1 MQTMEKK
8 QIILDYIENENH
20 KYLEIS
26 HQIHQRPELG
36 NEEIFASR
44 TLIEDLIAHNF
55 DVETDIAGH
64 ATGFIA
70 RYDSGIEGPTIGFLA
85 EYDAL
90 PGLGHACGHNIIG
103 TASVLAGTALKQ
115 VIDKIGGKII
125 VLGCPAEEGGE
136 NGSAKATYVKAG
148 VIDELDIA
156 LMVHPGNETY
166 RTIDTLAVDVLDI
179 KFYGKSTHASENADE
194 ARNALDAMISY
205 FNGIAQLR
213 QHIKRRQRV
222 HGVILNG
229 GKAANII
236 PDFTHARFYTRA
248 TSRKE
253 LDVLTER
260 VGQIAKGAA
269 LQTDCDFEF
278 GPIQNGVN
286 EFIKTS
292 KLDDLFAKY
301 ATEMGEAVIDDDFGY
316 GSTDTGNVSHCI
328 PTIHP
333 HIKIGS
339 RNLVGHTHRFREAAG
354 STHGDQALIRGA
366 KILALMG
373 QELIENKPL
382 FEEIIEQY
390 QYTKGHKK

>member
-1 MQTMEKK
+1 MEYKQT
-8 QIILDYIENENH
+8 ILDYIENNKRHYIEM
-20 KYLEIS
+20 S

-44 TLIEDLIAHNF
+44 TLIEHLKKEGF
-55 DVETDIAGH
+55 DIETDLAGH

-70 RYDSGIEGPTIGFLA
+70 RYESTKPGPTIGFLA

-103 TASVLAGTALKQ
+103 TASTLAGVALSK
-115 VIDKIGGKII
+115 VIDQIGGTVI
-125 VLGCPAEEGGE
+125 VLGCPAEEGGV
-136 NGSAKATYVKAG
+136 NGSAKASYVKEG
-148 VIDELDIA
+148 IIDELDVA

-166 RTIDTLAVDVLDI
+166 KTINTLAVDVLDI

-205 FNGIAQLR
+205 FNGVAQLR
-213 QHIKRRQRV
+213 QHIKKSERV
-222 HGVILNG
+222 HGVILDG

-236 PDFTHARFYTRA
+236 PDYTHARFYTRA
-248 TSRKE
+248 TTRKA
-253 LDVLTER
+253 LDQLTER

-269 LQTDCDFEF
+269 LQTGCDYEF

-286 EFIKTS
+286 EFIKTP

-301 ATEMGEAVIDDDFGY
+301 AIEMEEEVIDDDFGY
-316 GSTDTGNVSHCI
+316 GSTDTGNVSHI
-328 PTIHP
+328 VPTIHP

-339 RNLVGHTHRFREAAG
+339 RNLVGHTHRFREAAA
-354 STHGDQALIRGA
+354 SPHGDQALLHGS
-366 KILALMG
+366 KIIALMG
-373 QELIENKPL
+373 LELIVNEQL
-382 FEEIIEQY
+382 FEEIVEQF
-390 QYTKGHKK
+390 QYVKGHTK

>member
-1 MQTMEKK
+1 MHNK
-8 QIILDYIENENH
+8 QKILDFIENN
-20 KYLEIS
+20 KYDYVEIS
-26 HQIHQRPELG
+26 HRIHERPELG

-44 TLIEDLIAHNF
+44 TLIDQLRANRFEI
-55 DVETDIAGH
+55 ETDIAGH

-70 RYDSGIEGPTIGFLA
+70 TYDSDMTGPVIGFLA

-103 TASVLAGTALKQ
+103 TASVLAAVALKE
-115 VIDKIGGKII
+115 VVDEIGGKVV

-136 NGSAKATYVKAG
+136 NGSAKASYVKAG
-148 VIDELDIA
+148 VIDEIDVA
-156 LMVHPGNETY
+156 LMIHPGNETY
-166 RTIDTLAVDVLDI
+166 RTINTLAVDVLDI
-179 KFYGKSTHASENADE
+179 KFYGRSAHASENADE
-194 ARNALDAMISY
+194 ALNALDAMISY

-213 QHIKRRQRV
+213 QHIKKGQRV
-222 HGVILNG
+222 HGVILDG

-253 LDVLTER
+253 LDVLTEK
-260 VGQIAKGAA
+260 VNQIARGAA
-269 LQTDCDFEF
+269 IQTGCDFEF

-286 EFIKTS
+286 EFIKAP
-292 KLDDLFAKY
+292 KLDDLFEKY
-301 ATEMGEAVIDDDFGY
+301 ATELGEEVIDDDFGY
-316 GSTDTGNVSHCI
+316 GSTDTGNVSHVV

-339 RNLVGHTHRFREAAG
+339 RNLVGHTHRFREAAA
-354 STHGDQALIRGA
+354 SLQGDQALIRGA

-373 QELIENKPL
+373 LELIENKPL
-382 FEEIIEQY
+382 LDEINEEHTHI
-390 QYTKGHKK
+390 KGHVK

>member
-1 MQTMEKK
+1 MENK
-8 QIILDYIENENH
+8 QIVLDYIENEKY
-20 KYLEIS
+20 KYLEMS

-44 TLIEDLIAHNF
+44 TLTETLTQHGF
-55 DVETDIAGH
+55 EVETNIAGH

-70 RYDSGIEGPTIGFLA
+70 SYDSGQTGPTIGYLA

-103 TASVLAGTALKQ
+103 TASTFAGIALKQ
-115 VIDKIGGKII
+115 VIDKVGGKVI

-136 NGSAKATYVKAG
+136 NGSAKATYVKEG
-148 VIDELDIA
+148 IIDDLDIA

-166 RTIDTLAVDVLDI
+166 RTINTLAVDVLDV
-179 KFYGKSTHASENADE
+179 KFFGKSAHASENADE
-194 ARNALDAMISY
+194 AKNALDAMISY
-205 FNGIAQLR
+205 FNGVAQLR
-213 QHIKRRQRV
+213 QHIKSSQRV
-222 HGVILNG
+222 HGVILDG
-229 GKAANII
+229 GQAANII

-248 TSRKE
+248 TSRHE
-253 LDVLTER
+253 LDILTER

-269 LQTDCDFEF
+269 LQTGCDYEF

-286 EFIKTS
+286 EFIKSS

-301 ATEMGEAVIDDDFGY
+301 ATEMDEAVIDDDFGY
-316 GSTDTGNVSHCI
+316 GSTDTGNVSHVV

-339 RNLVGHTHRFREAAG
+339 RNLVGHTHRFREAAA

-366 KILALMG
+366 KILSLMG
-373 QELIENKPL
+373 LELLTNQAL
-382 FEEIIEQY
+382 FDEIIEQH
-390 QYTKGHKK
+390 QFIKGHKK

>member
-1 MQTMEKK
+1 MSEK
-8 QIILDYIENENH
+8 QNILDYIENN
-20 KYLEIS
+20 KYEYVEMS
-26 HQIHQRPELG
+26 HSIHERPELG

-44 TLIEDLIAHNF
+44 TLIDTLKANGFEI
-55 DVETDIAGH
+55 ETDIAGH

-70 RYDSGIEGPTIGFLA
+70 TYESDKEGPVIGFLA

-103 TASVLAGTALKQ
+103 TASTLGGIALKQ
-115 VIDKIGGKII
+115 VIDHIGGSVV

-136 NGSAKATYVKAG
+136 NGSAKASYVKAG
-148 VIDELDIA
+148 IIDDIDIA

-166 RTIDTLAVDVLDI
+166 RTINTLAVDVLDV
-179 KFYGKSTHASENADE
+179 KFYGKSAHASENADE
-194 ARNALDAMISY
+194 ALNALDAMISY
-205 FNGIAQLR
+205 FNGVAQLR
-213 QHIKRRQRV
+213 QHIKKSQRV
-222 HGVILNG
+222 HGVILDG

-253 LDVLTER
+253 LDVLTEK
-260 VGQIAKGAA
+260 VKQIARGAA
-269 LQTDCDFEF
+269 IQTGCDYEF

-286 EFIKTS
+286 ELIKS
-292 KLDDLFAKY
+292 PKLDDLFEKY

-316 GSTDTGNVSHCI
+316 GSTDTGNVSHVV

-339 RNLVGHTHRFREAAG
+339 RNLVGHTHRFREAAA
-354 STHGDQALIRGA
+354 SLQGDQALIKGA
-366 KILALMG
+366 KIMALMG
-373 QELIENKPL
+373 LELINDTSL
-382 FEEIIEQY
+382 FNEIVEEHHHM
-390 QYTKGHKK
+390 KGHVK

>member
-1 MQTMEKK
+1 MENK
-8 QIILDYIENENH
+8 QVILDYIENEKLN
-20 KYLEIS
+20 YIEMS

-44 TLIEDLIAHNF
+44 TLIEHLKAQGF
-55 DVETDIAGH
+55 DIETDIAGH

-70 RYDSGIEGPTIGFLA
+70 TFDSGKEGPTIGYLA

-103 TASVLAGTALKQ
+103 TASVMAGIALTQ
-115 VIDKIGGKII
+115 VIEEIGGKVV
-125 VLGCPAEEGGE
+125 VLGCPAEEGGV
-136 NGSAKATYVKAG
+136 NGSAKASYVNEG
-148 VIDELDIA
+148 IIDEIDVA

-166 RTIDTLAVDVLDI
+166 KTINTLAVDVLDI
-179 KFYGKSTHASENADE
+179 KFYGKSTHASENAHE
-194 ARNALDAMISY
+194 ALNALDAMISY

-213 QHIKRRQRV
+213 QHITKSQRV
-222 HGVILNG
+222 HGVILDG

-236 PDFTHARFYTRA
+236 PDYTHARFYTRS
-248 TSRKE
+248 TTRKE
-253 LDVLTER
+253 LDILTER

-269 LQTDCDFEF
+269 IQTGCDYEF

-286 EFIKTS
+286 EFIRTS

-301 ATEMGEAVIDDDFGY
+301 ATEMDEDVIDDDFGY
-316 GSTDTGNVSHCI
+316 GSTDTGNVSHVV

-339 RNLVGHTHRFREAAG
+339 KNLVGHTHRFREAAA
-354 STHGDQALIRGA
+354 SSHGDQALIRGV

-373 QELIENKPL
+373 LELIENNKL
-382 FEEIIEQY
+382 FEEIVTEHQLA
-390 QYTKGHKK
+390 KGH

>member
-1 MQTMEKK
+1 MEYKQT
-8 QIILDYIENENH
+8 ILDYIENNKRHYIEM
-20 KYLEIS
+20 S

-44 TLIEDLIAHNF
+44 TLIEHLKKEGF
-55 DVETDIAGH
+55 DIETDLAGH

-70 RYDSGIEGPTIGFLA
+70 RYESTKPGPTIGFLA

-103 TASVLAGTALKQ
+103 TASTLAGVALSK
-115 VIDKIGGKII
+115 VIDQIGGTVI
-125 VLGCPAEEGGE
+125 VLGCPAEEGGV
-136 NGSAKATYVKAG
+136 NGSAKASYVKEG
-148 VIDELDIA
+148 IIDELDVA

-166 RTIDTLAVDVLDI
+166 KTINTLAVDVLDI

-205 FNGIAQLR
+205 FNGVAQLR
-213 QHIKRRQRV
+213 QHIKKSERV
-222 HGVILNG
+222 HGVILDG

-236 PDFTHARFYTRA
+236 PDYTHARFYTRA
-248 TSRKE
+248 TTRKA
-253 LDVLTER
+253 LDQLTER

-269 LQTDCDFEF
+269 LQTGCDYEF

-286 EFIKTS
+286 EFIKTP

-301 ATEMGEAVIDDDFGY
+301 AIEMEEEVIDDDFGY
-316 GSTDTGNVSHCI
+316 GSTDTGNVSHI
-328 PTIHP
+328 VPTIHP

-339 RNLVGHTHRFREAAG
+339 KNLVGHTHRFREAAA
-354 STHGDQALIRGA
+354 STHGDQALLRGS
-366 KILALMG
+366 KIIALMG
-373 QELIENKPL
+373 LDLIINEQL
-382 FEEIIEQY
+382 FEEIVEQF
-390 QYTKGHKK
+390 QYVKGHTK

>member
-1 MQTMEKK
+1 MENK
-8 QIILDYIENENH
+8 QNILDYIENEKN
-20 KYLEIS
+20 KYIELS

-44 TLIEDLIAHNF
+44 TLIEQLNRHNF
-55 DVETDIAGH
+55 EVETDIAGH

-70 RYDSGIEGPTIGFLA
+70 KYDSSKPGPTIGYLA

-103 TASVLAGTALKQ
+103 TASVLAGIALKQ
-115 VIDKIGGKII
+115 VIDKVGGQVI

-136 NGSAKATYVKAG
+136 NGSAKASYVKEG
-148 VIDELDIA
+148 IIDELDIA

-166 RTIDTLAVDVLDI
+166 RTINTLAVDVLDI
-179 KFYGKSTHASENADE
+179 KFYGKSTHASENAHE

-205 FNGIAQLR
+205 FNGVAQLR
-213 QHIKRRQRV
+213 QHIKKSQRV
-222 HGVILNG
+222 HGVILDG

-248 TSRKE
+248 TTRKD

-260 VGQIAKGAA
+260 VGQIARGAA
-269 LQTDCDFEF
+269 IQTGCDYEF

-286 EFIKTS
+286 EFVKTS

-316 GSTDTGNVSHCI
+316 GSTDTGNVSHVV

-366 KILALMG
+366 KILSLIG
-373 QELIENKPL
+373 LELIEDSAL
-382 FEEIIEQY
+382 FKEIVEQH
-390 QYTKGHKK
+390 QFIKEHKK

>member
-1 MQTMEKK
+1 MENK
-8 QIILDYIENENH
+8 QNILDYIENEKN
-20 KYLEIS
+20 KYIELS

-44 TLIEDLIAHNF
+44 TLIEQLNRHNF
-55 DVETDIAGH
+55 EVETDIAGH

-70 RYDSGIEGPTIGFLA
+70 KYDSSKPGPTIGYLA

-103 TASVLAGTALKQ
+103 TASVLAGIALKQ
-115 VIDKIGGKII
+115 VIDKVGGQVI

-136 NGSAKATYVKAG
+136 NGSAKASYVKEG
-148 VIDELDIA
+148 IIDELDIA

-166 RTIDTLAVDVLDI
+166 RTINTLAVDVLDI
-179 KFYGKSTHASENADE
+179 KFYGKSTHASENVHE

-205 FNGIAQLR
+205 FNGVAQLR
-213 QHIKRRQRV
+213 QHIKKSQRV
-222 HGVILNG
+222 HGVILDG

-248 TSRKE
+248 TTRKD

-260 VGQIAKGAA
+260 VGQIARGAA
-269 LQTDCDFEF
+269 IQTGCDYEF

-286 EFIKTS
+286 EFVKTS

-316 GSTDTGNVSHCI
+316 GSTDTGNVSHVV

-366 KILALMG
+366 KILSLMG
-373 QELIENKPL
+373 LELIEDSAL
-382 FEEIIEQY
+382 FKEIVEQH
-390 QYTKGHKK
+390 QFIKEHKK

>member
-1 MQTMEKK
+1 MSEK
-8 QIILDYIENENH
+8 QDILDYIENN
-20 KYLEIS
+20 KYDYVEMS
-26 HQIHQRPELG
+26 HRIHERPELG

-44 TLIEDLIAHNF
+44 TLIDSLKANGFEI
-55 DVETDIAGH
+55 ETDIAGH

-70 RYDSGIEGPTIGFLA
+70 RYESNKEGPAIGFLA

-103 TASVLAGTALKQ
+103 TASTLGGIALKQ
-115 VIDKIGGKII
+115 VIDDIGGSVV

-136 NGSAKATYVKAG
+136 NGSAKASYVKAG
-148 VIDELDIA
+148 IIDEIDIA

-166 RTIDTLAVDVLDI
+166 KTINTLAVDVLDV
-179 KFYGKSTHASENADE
+179 KFYGKSAHASENADE

-205 FNGIAQLR
+205 FNGVAQLR
-213 QHIKRRQRV
+213 QHIKKSQRV
-222 HGVILNG
+222 HGVILDG

-253 LDVLTER
+253 LDVLTEK
-260 VGQIAKGAA
+260 VKQIARGAA
-269 LQTDCDFEF
+269 IQTGCDYGF

-286 EFIKTS
+286 ELIKS
-292 KLDDLFAKY
+292 PKLDDLFEKY
-301 ATEMGEAVIDDDFGY
+301 AIEMGEAVIDDDFGY
-316 GSTDTGNVSHCI
+316 GSTDTGNVSHVV

-339 RNLVGHTHRFREAAG
+339 RNLVGHTHRFREAAA
-354 STHGDQALIRGA
+354 SLQGDQALIKGA
-366 KILALMG
+366 KIMALMG
-373 QELIENKPL
+373 L
-382 FEEIIEQY
+382 EIIKNQTLFDEIVEKHHY
-390 QYTKGHKK
+390 MKGHVKS

>member
-1 MQTMEKK
+1 MENK
-8 QIILDYIENENH
+8 QIVLDYIENEKY
-20 KYLEIS
+20 KYLEMS

-44 TLIEDLIAHNF
+44 TLTETLTQHGF
-55 DVETDIAGH
+55 EVETNIAGH

-70 RYDSGIEGPTIGFLA
+70 SYDSGQTGPTIGYLA

-103 TASVLAGTALKQ
+103 TASTFAGIALKQ
-115 VIDKIGGKII
+115 VIDKVGGKVI

-136 NGSAKATYVKAG
+136 NGSAKATYVKEG
-148 VIDELDIA
+148 IIDDLDIA

-166 RTIDTLAVDVLDI
+166 RTINTLAVDVLDV
-179 KFYGKSTHASENADE
+179 KFFGKSAHASENADE
-194 ARNALDAMISY
+194 AKNALDAMISY
-205 FNGIAQLR
+205 FNGVAQLR
-213 QHIKRRQRV
+213 QHIKSSQRV
-222 HGVILNG
+222 HGVILDG
-229 GKAANII
+229 GQAANII

-248 TSRKE
+248 TSRHE
-253 LDVLTER
+253 LDILTER

-269 LQTDCDFEF
+269 LQTGCDYEF
-278 GPIQNGVN
+278 GSIQNGVN
-286 EFIKTS
+286 EFIKSS

-316 GSTDTGNVSHCI
+316 GSTDTGNVSHVV

-339 RNLVGHTHRFREAAG
+339 RNLVGHTHRFREAAA

-366 KILALMG
+366 KILSLMG
-373 QELIENKPL
+373 LELLTNQAL
-382 FEEIIEQY
+382 FDEIIEQH
-390 QYTKGHKK
+390 QFIKGHKK

>member
-1 MQTMEKK
+1 MENK
-8 QIILDYIENENH
+8 QNILDYIENEKNE
-20 KYLEIS
+20 YIELS

-44 TLIEDLIAHNF
+44 TLIEQLNRHNF
-55 DVETDIAGH
+55 EVETDIAGH

-70 RYDSGIEGPTIGFLA
+70 KYDSSKPGPTIGYLA

-103 TASVLAGTALKQ
+103 TASVLAGIALKQ
-115 VIDKIGGKII
+115 VIDKVGGQVI

-136 NGSAKATYVKAG
+136 NGSAKASYVKEG
-148 VIDELDIA
+148 IIDELDIA

-166 RTIDTLAVDVLDI
+166 RTINTLAVDVLDI
-179 KFYGKSTHASENADE
+179 KFYGKSTHASENAHE

-205 FNGIAQLR
+205 FNGVAQLR
-213 QHIKRRQRV
+213 QHIKKSQRV
-222 HGVILNG
+222 HGVILDG

-248 TSRKE
+248 TTRKD

-260 VGQIAKGAA
+260 VGQIARGAA
-269 LQTDCDFEF
+269 IQTGCDYEF

-286 EFIKTS
+286 EFVKTS

-316 GSTDTGNVSHCI
+316 GSTDTGNVSHVV

-366 KILALMG
+366 KILSLMG
-373 QELIENKPL
+373 LELIEDSAL
-382 FEEIIEQY
+382 FKEIVEQH
-390 QYTKGHKK
+390 QFIKEHKK

>member
-1 MQTMEKK
+1 MSEK
-8 QIILDYIENENH
+8 QNILDYIENN
-20 KYLEIS
+20 KYEYVEMS
-26 HQIHQRPELG
+26 HRIHERPELG

-44 TLIEDLIAHNF
+44 TLIDTLKANGFEI
-55 DVETDIAGH
+55 ETDIAGH

-70 RYDSGIEGPTIGFLA
+70 TYESDKEGPVIGFLA

-103 TASVLAGTALKQ
+103 TASTLGGIALKQ
-115 VIDKIGGKII
+115 VIDHIGGSVV

-136 NGSAKATYVKAG
+136 NGSAKVSYVKAG
-148 VIDELDIA
+148 IIDDIDIA

-166 RTIDTLAVDVLDI
+166 RTINTLAVDVLDV
-179 KFYGKSTHASENADE
+179 KFYGKSAHASENADE
-194 ARNALDAMISY
+194 ALNALDAMISY
-205 FNGIAQLR
+205 FNGVAQLR
-213 QHIKRRQRV
+213 QHIKKSQRV
-222 HGVILNG
+222 HGVILDG

-253 LDVLTER
+253 LDVLTEK
-260 VGQIAKGAA
+260 VKQIARGAA
-269 LQTDCDFEF
+269 IQTGCDYEF

-286 EFIKTS
+286 ELIKS
-292 KLDDLFAKY
+292 PKLDDLFEKY

-316 GSTDTGNVSHCI
+316 GSTDTGNVSHVV

-339 RNLVGHTHRFREAAG
+339 RNLVGHTHRFREAAA
-354 STHGDQALIRGA
+354 SLQGDQALIKGA
-366 KILALMG
+366 KIMALMG
-373 QELIENKPL
+373 LELINDTSL
-382 FEEIIEQY
+382 FNEIVEEHHHM
-390 QYTKGHKK
+390 KGHVK